1 MMRDKYKLDQVVK
14 EHKIKLICGDVK
26 SVIETLQKIL
36 KQKWKDTTFNKQEL
50 VKKVAKLI
58 AAQVDEFA
66 KEDYF
71 TELYEEAAL
80 EIINLVIDETTEPW
94 KIIEWK

>member
-1 MMRDKYKLDQVVK
+1 MGPQCTPDHLYAANNW
-14 EHKIKLICGDVK
+14 E
-26 SVIETLQKIL
+26 
-36 KQKWKDTTFNKQEL
+36 DTTFNKQEL

-80 EIINLVIDETTEPW
+80 EIINLVIDETTEP
-94 KIIEWK
+94 